1 MGQAQ
6 AEQMQQAQ
14 MANMYGGMG
23 QGAAGL
29 QGSLGMNMG
38 NLGLQNAQLGQSAA
52 QGMGGLGLSQA
63 QLGQSAANSMGQI
76 GANQAQMGMQQYG
89 QSYLGMQNQLQA
101 LQGAQHGA
109 NMSQTG
115 QLTGTGYAAQLGL
128 GGVQTAVNADKA
140 AGELYGNVAAA
151 MMNNA
156 NGKDGASSWLGDIF
170 DF

>member
-1 MGQAQ
+1 
-6 AEQMQQAQ
+6 
-14 MANMYGGMG
+14 MA
-23 QGAAGL
+23 
-29 QGSLGMNMG
+29 
-38 NLGLQNAQLGQSAA
+38 
-52 QGMGGLGLSQA
+52 
-63 QLGQSAANSMGQI
+63 
-76 GANQAQMGMQQYG
+76 
-89 QSYLGMQNQLQA
+89 
-101 LQGAQHGA
+101 
-109 NMSQTG
+109 QTG